1 MIKSILNEK
10 ERIKME
16 REKLAML
23 EDIMELE
30 DGVLKGDE
38 VLDDLEEWDSMTALS
53 FILLLSDEYDKTIG
67 NTEIKQLRTI
77 GDMLAL
83 MKEG

>member
-1 MIKSILNEK
+1 MD
-10 ERIKME
+10 

-23 EDIMELE
+23 EDMMDLE
-30 DGVLKGDE
+30 EGSLKGDE
-38 VLDDLEEWDSMTALS
+38 ILEELDDWDSMTALS

-67 NTEIKQLRTI
+67 NTEIKQLHTV

-83 MKEG
+83 MQNA